1 MPHVPVGEWLFC
13 GRFASQR
20 RGIVHKGCMDGCNLY
35 NIRIVFVIYP
45 RLGVIQHMFAMSCHY
60 PSRFAS
66 FYRAVVGL
74 SLLLG
79 GVAVAHAGSAESFK
93 DPAPPVQQV
102 LPRHFPDTADKG
114 HMRFVD
120 PPEVVLD
127 GVRVRI
133 SPGARI
139 KDERNMMLHMSQ
151 LKGHKADV
159 MYVRDAMQQI
169 GDIWILSDYEKSQ
182 PSPKQKRDHLLRM
195 DGYDPSKHKF
205 DPMLP
210 YNQQPKW

>member
-1 MPHVPVGEWLFC
+1 
-13 GRFASQR
+13 
-20 RGIVHKGCMDGCNLY
+20 
-35 NIRIVFVIYP
+35 
-45 RLGVIQHMFAMSCHY
+45 MSLH
-60 PSRFAS
+60 PLRFAS
-66 FYRAVVGL
+66 FFYQAAACLG
-74 SLLLG
+74 LLLG
-79 GVAVAHAGSAESFK
+79 CAAAAHAGSAESFN

-127 GVRVRI
+127 GVRMRI

-139 KDERNMMLHMSQ
+139 RDERNMMLHMTQ
-151 LKGHKADV
+151 LKGKAAHV
-159 MYVRDAMQQI
+159 MYVRDAMQQV

-182 PSPKQKRDHLLRM
+182 LSPKQKRDHLLRL
-195 DGYDPSKHKF
+195 DGYDPSRHKF

-210 YNQQPKW
+210 YNQQPKY

>member
-1 MPHVPVGEWLFC
+1 MSHHFSSLIF
-13 GRFASQR
+13 S
-20 RGIVHKGCMDGCNLY
+20 GCKAAAC
-35 NIRIVFVIYP
+35 
-45 RLGVIQHMFAMSCHY
+45 LG
-60 PSRFAS
+60 
-66 FYRAVVGL
+66 
-74 SLLLG
+74 LLLG
-79 GVAVAHAGSAESFK
+79 CAAAAHAGSAESFK
-93 DPAPPVQQV
+93 DPPLPAQQV

-120 PPEVVLD
+120 PPEVILD

-151 LKGHKADV
+151 LKGQAAHV

-182 PSPKQKRDHLLRM
+182 LSPKQNRDHLLRM
-195 DGYDPSKHKF
+195 DGYDPSRHKF

-210 YNQQPKW
+210 YNQQPRY

>member
-1 MPHVPVGEWLFC
+1 MSPYLSSLTFSSC
-13 GRFASQR
+13 KAAA
-20 RGIVHKGCMDGCNLY
+20 C
-35 NIRIVFVIYP
+35 
-45 RLGVIQHMFAMSCHY
+45 LG
-60 PSRFAS
+60 
-66 FYRAVVGL
+66 
-74 SLLLG
+74 LLLG
-79 GVAVAHAGSAESFK
+79 CAVAAHAGSAESFN
-93 DPAPPVQQV
+93 DPPLPVQQV

-139 KDERNMMLHMSQ
+139 KDDRNMMLHMSQ
-151 LKGHKADV
+151 LKGQAAQV

-182 PSPKQKRDHLLRM
+182 LSPKQKRDHLLRM

-210 YNQQPKW
+210 YNQQPRY